1 MNLAYD
7 YIMIGL
13 RRKLFG
19 ILEGHQWTGAVSKLL
34 NGFLLIL
41 ILVNVAAVTME
52 TVREIYDVHKQL
64 FVYIEL
70 FSVLIFTLEY
80 IARIWV
86 CVENQDLVPIPAWKM
101 RLRFITSPMGIIDFL
116 AILPF
121 YLFGLGALTQGDL
134 RYLRLFRLVKILKLT
149 RYSHALQTFVSVFK
163 KERRILVS
171 SLGIIIIA
179 LIASSGAIY
188 AFERH
193 AQPEAFSS
201 IPATMWWT
209 MATLTTVGYGDMVP
223 VTLAGK
229 VVGSFV
235 MLSGIGIFVLW
246 TSLFASSFS
255 EEIKRRGFV
264 ANWQM
269 LSQVPVFNS
278 LNVVQMGEV
287 VGLMQPLVVPARYM
301 IERIGEENR
310 ALFLIVDGL
319 VEVELSPKPV
329 LLQAGD
335 HFGEMALIDN
345 IPVQATIVALEE
357 TKMLMLDKENFHNLM
372 EKHGDVKQAFKDVAT
387 NRRHWLKEHQ
397 NGLHIS

>member
-1 MNLAYD
+1 
-7 YIMIGL
+7 
-13 RRKLFG
+13 
-19 ILEGHQWTGAVSKLL
+19 
-34 NGFLLIL
+34 
-41 ILVNVAAVTME
+41 
-52 TVREIYDVHKQL
+52 
-64 FVYIEL
+64 
-70 FSVLIFTLEY
+70 
-80 IARIWV
+80 
-86 CVENQDLVPIPAWKM
+86 
-101 RLRFITSPMGIIDFL
+101 
-116 AILPF
+116 
-121 YLFGLGALTQGDL
+121 
-134 RYLRLFRLVKILKLT
+134 
-149 RYSHALQTFVSVFK
+149 
-163 KERRILVS
+163 
-171 SLGIIIIA
+171 
-179 LIASSGAIY
+179 
-188 AFERH
+188 
-193 AQPEAFSS
+193 
-201 IPATMWWT
+201 
-209 MATLTTVGYGDMVP
+209 
-223 VTLAGK
+223 
-229 VVGSFV
+229 
-235 MLSGIGIFVLW
+235 
-246 TSLFASSFS
+246 
-255 EEIKRRGFV
+255 
-264 ANWQM
+264 M